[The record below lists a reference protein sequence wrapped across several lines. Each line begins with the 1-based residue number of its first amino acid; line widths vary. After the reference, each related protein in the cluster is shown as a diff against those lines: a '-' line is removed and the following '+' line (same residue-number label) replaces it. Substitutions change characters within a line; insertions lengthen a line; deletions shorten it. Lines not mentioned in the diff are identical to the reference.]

1 MSINDNAYQKI
12 TLHDLELHSRDGGGG
27 NDEKQNSISSLSSS
41 ADLDFN
47 GQQLVSDLHFK
58 QKYSFKSYFKSLPL
72 FGACVNFVNSIVG
85 AGTTSS

>member
-1 MSINDNAYQKI
+1 MSINHNAYQKI

-27 NDEKQNSISSLSSS
+27 NDEKQNSFSSS

-85 AGTTSS
+85 AGTASS